1 MTGVQTC
8 ALPIYLDF
16 VGAKEEMDLANSPA
30 ARQLEARDARIAS
43 FDSLAGK
50 YGPTFARRFAG
61 GMYG

>member
-1 MTGVQTC
+1 
-8 ALPIYLDF
+8 
-16 VGAKEEMDLANSPA
+16 MDLANSPA